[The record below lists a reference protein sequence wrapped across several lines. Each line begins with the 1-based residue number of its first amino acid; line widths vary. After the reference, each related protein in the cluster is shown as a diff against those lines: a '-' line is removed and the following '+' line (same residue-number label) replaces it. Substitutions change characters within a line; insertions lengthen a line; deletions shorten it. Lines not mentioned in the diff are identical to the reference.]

1 MRPLFTKH
9 VSHPVRSRFSAFAFT
24 GSSLTKGGRRIDD
37 DEETAADSSNAR
49 TLTSQTMTSKSQNGK
64 SLTGI
69 TLSKTISISSSKAP
83 VPTTESFNGPDEITS
98 IWHMDEWERDI
109 IRPLPPGAHSHY
121 SVGTPEYPAKHCR
134 RKEHWEIVEEREREE
149 EAERARKEKMDPS
162 KWEQR
167 KQQWERLERMNS
179 KGRLDDKKPLPPAET
194 SPPTTSWYNGW
205 GNRMGHG
212 DGNQGW
218 ELELGPLAGGVEL
231 PPTAESGSP
240 HDEPGFHT
248 DAEPFGK
255 F

>member
-24 GSSLTKGGRRIDD
+24 GSSTTKGGRRIED
-37 DEETAADSSNAR
+37 DEETAAASSNAQ
-49 TLTSQTMTSKSQNGK
+49 TLTSRTMTSKSHNGK
-64 SLTGI
+64 SPSG
-69 TLSKTISISSSKAP
+69 KTPSVNSSKAP
-83 VPTTESFNGPDEITS
+83 LPTTDSFNGPDESTS
-98 IWHMDEWERDI
+98 PWRMDEWERDI
-109 IRPLPPGAHSHY
+109 IRPLPPGGHSHY
-121 SVGTPEYPAKHCR
+121 SIGTPEYPAKHCR

-149 EAERARKEKMDPS
+149 EERARRQQMDPS

-167 KQQWERLERMNS
+167 KQQWERIERMGS
-179 KGRLDDKKPLPPAET
+179 KDRSDDKKPLPPAET
-194 SPPTTSWYNGW
+194 TPPSTSWYNGW

-231 PPTAESGSP
+231 PPTAGPGSA
-240 HDEPGFHT
+240 HDRRGFPA